1 MIAGRRSHS
10 TLSKGDT
17 FPSVKRRWK
26 SRPEARRATFSVSDW
41 LCRLILDSISTSA
54 PAVKPSYVGWT
65 AVRGELYSTP
75 PALPHPGCRGVY
87 RWIHRGKRERAGDE
101 TVKFRLP
108 SRKNRKAQLSRAKN
122 CDARCEVGFLP
133 SKF

>member
-26 SRPEARRATFSVSDW
+26 SRPEARRVTFSVSDW
-41 LCRLILDSISTSA
+41 LCRVILASISPPA

-65 AVRGELYSTP
+65 AVGGDSILLLPRNRIQGVVVCIGGYTKHGGKVSLRSTN
-75 PALPHPGCRGVY
+75 LSNFVF
-87 RWIHRGKRERAGDE
+87 RAE
-101 TVKFRLP
+101 KIEKP
-108 SRKNRKAQLSRAKN
+108 S
-122 CDARCEVGFLP
+122 
-133 SKF
+133 